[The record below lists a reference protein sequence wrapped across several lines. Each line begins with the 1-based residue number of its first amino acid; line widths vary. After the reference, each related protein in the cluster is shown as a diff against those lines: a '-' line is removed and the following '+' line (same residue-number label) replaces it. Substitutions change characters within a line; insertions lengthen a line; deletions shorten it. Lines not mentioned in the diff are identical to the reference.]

1 MVLFASLSGTFTF
14 GTQLATI
21 SDENLM
27 FFLTQLMHLTW
38 WPSFETRSCTFP
50 KSVVCQIAHHFQH
63 STTWSCFYITLVHQ
77 SPCYITCIDLSCRRQ
92 RKNRMQDLHIWWL
105 VNTLATP
112 KSRTVQRGALS
123 WQERPT
129 WAKPYHHKKGPR
141 VVLVW
146 NILRAFL
153 STLKFL
159 CEPFYKRNIK
169 SALKTDILWRKLC
182 GDVSGTDKVS
192 RSRLVWG
199 NFSRKE
205 GGRGWGMGWPFS
217 NHRVGSHSRGV
228 IRRVHYYPSS
238 LVRPNWCSRNRNAMH
253 VPPCKAVLLDPSLA
267 WAAQ

>member
-63 STTWSCFYITLVHQ
+63 STTWSCFFITLVHQ

-159 CEPFYKRNIK
+159 CEPFYKRYQR
-169 SALKTDILWRKLC
+169 WKLRFC
-182 GDVSGTDKVS
+182 GENCAVMWAEQT
-192 RSRLVWG
+192 RSREAAWSEATSAERREAG
-199 NFSRKE
+199 
-205 GGRGWGMGWPFS
+205 GWGMGWPFS

>member
-1 MVLFASLSGTFTF
+1 MVLFTSLSGTFTF

-63 STTWSCFYITLVHQ
+63 STTWSCFFITLVHQ

-146 NILRAFL
+146 NILRAFFIDTEVPMWTPL
-153 STLKFL
+153 QK
-159 CEPFYKRNIK
+159 E
-169 SALKTDILWRKLC
+169 SALKTEILWRKLC

-238 LVRPNWCSRNRNAMH
+238 LVRPNWFSRNRNAMH

>member
-1 MVLFASLSGTFTF
+1 M
-14 GTQLATI
+14 

-27 FFLTQLMHLTW
+27 FFC
-38 WPSFETRSCTFP
+38 PSCP
-50 KSVVCQIAHHFQH
+50 KRCCMSDCSSISKLDNMVLLLHNPC
-63 STTWSCFYITLVHQ
+63 SPITI
-77 SPCYITCIDLSCRRQ
+77 YITCIDLSCRRQ
-92 RKNRMQDLHIWWL
+92 INKGMQDLHIWW
-105 VNTLATP
+105 LATP

-159 CEPFYKRNIK
+159 CEPLYKRNQR
-169 SALKTDILWRKLC
+169 WKLRFC
-182 GDVSGTDKVS
+182 GENCAVMWAEQT
-192 RSRLVWG
+192 RSREAAWSEATSAERREAG
-199 NFSRKE
+199 
-205 GGRGWGMGWPFS
+205 GWGMGWPFS